1 MPQTDSTLA
10 GITIQLTDSAGL
22 ITNCIS
28 SGAFPTTAS
37 KFAVGC
43 SLTDS
48 TTGQGYYNSGTVA
61 VPVWSVE
68 SDLLTATVSLA
79 AADIIAM
86 QATPIAV
93 VPAVSGKTIFIDSA
107 TLKMVRTSTAFTGG
121 GVVVLQWGTAATGG
135 GPLAVGSQIAAAHV
149 TGSAGTFYT
158 NVVGPTLT
166 TTQNTSLEGI
176 GIYVSNGTAA
186 FASGTGTG
194 TLYVRYHL
202 I

>member
-48 TTGQGYYNSGTVA
+48 TTGQSYYNSGTVA
-61 VPVWSVE
+61 SPVWSVE
-68 SDLLTATVSLA
+68 SDQLFTTVNLA
-79 AADIIAM
+79 AADILGMSAS
-86 QATPIAV
+86 PV
-93 VPAVSGKTIFIDSA
+93 VVIPAVSGKTIFIDSA
-107 TLKMVRTSTAFTGG
+107 TFKMVRTSTAFANG
-121 GVVVLQWGTAATGG
+121 GVVVLQWGTAGNGG
-135 GPLAVGSQIAAAHV
+135 GPLAIGSQIAAAHV

-176 GIYVSNGTAA
+176 GVYVSNGTAP
-186 FASGTGTG
+186 FITGTGTG